1 MSEGNRGTPFMLFID
16 FACANE
22 RGESVDFNRRSGEK
36 VLIGPA
42 PSGAL
47 EERSLEA
54 GREQRHRF
62 VANGVGDAHV
72 SRSLGVYGFMFPV
85 VPN

>member
-1 MSEGNRGTPFMLFID
+1 MSE
-16 FACANE
+16 ANQLILTE
-22 RGESVDFNRRSGEK
+22 GAAKRL
-36 VLIGPA
+36 LIGPA